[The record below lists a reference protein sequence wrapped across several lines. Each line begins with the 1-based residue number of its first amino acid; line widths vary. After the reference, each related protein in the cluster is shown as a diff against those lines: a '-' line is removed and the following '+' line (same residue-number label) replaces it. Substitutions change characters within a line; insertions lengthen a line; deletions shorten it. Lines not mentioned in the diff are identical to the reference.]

1 MQNNDIETRKVPSH
15 SQQAD
20 SFDGMYDIA
29 NGMKKEFDDAFA
41 KWAKKKGIKTGF
53 PKKKM
58 NQSFVNRNNK

>member
-1 MQNNDIETRKVPSH
+1 MIQQDNNHTH
-15 SQQAD
+15 QAD
-20 SFDGMYDIA
+20 SFDSMYAVA

-58 NQSFVNRNNK
+58 NQQFVSEANRKKK